1 MTGLQANRSPNGWSA
16 MSEDLLP
23 GVSVV
28 DLKVVDFD
36 ASIGDRLHGYL
47 QAWLV
52 VEMDTG
58 ETRFSLAGRN
68 DKTQRQST

>member
-1 MTGLQANRSPNGWSA
+1 

-52 VEMDTG
+52 DEMDTD
-58 ETRFSLAGRN
+58 EILRFSLAGRN
-68 DKTQRQST
+68 DKTQRQNTYDTN